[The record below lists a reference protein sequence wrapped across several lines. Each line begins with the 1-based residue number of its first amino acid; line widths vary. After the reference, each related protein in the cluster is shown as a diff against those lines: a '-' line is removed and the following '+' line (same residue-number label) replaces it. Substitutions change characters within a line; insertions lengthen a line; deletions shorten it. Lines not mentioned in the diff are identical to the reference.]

1 MKRIHKYLDIRY
13 EKHLKE
19 WDSVIAICGVSGVS
33 KSNLGLHMAEYWYTK
48 LKGICESEDIKHF
61 CLTKEDFVTD
71 LSDCVPFEMTIFDEA
86 GELSSRSAL
95 SKFNKSMMIA
105 YQVIRADKIF
115 TILILPELW
124 YLDSFF
130 RNTKIKALFHV
141 YKRGRV
147 ACWLSQKV
155 KKLVQLNQS
164 RYLKNYY
171 LVKPDFYD
179 TFPIYKGVMADS
191 YLKMKTSKTRQARLK
206 LKEQISEK
214 SAVNERDLRNA
225 KIKALLEAGLTQRD
239 VANQLG
245 VSQATVNRTGRDSD

>member
-1 MKRIHKYLDIRY
+1 MKRIHKYLDIRHI
-13 EKHLKE
+13 KHLKE
-19 WDSVIAICGVSGVS
+19 WDTVIAICGVSGVS
-33 KSNLGLHMAEYWYTK
+33 KSNLGLHMAEYWYSILNGSCK
-48 LKGICESEDIKHF
+48 PEDIKHF

-179 TFPIYKGVMADS
+179 TFPIYKGVMAES
-191 YLKMKTSKTRQARLK
+191 YLKMKTNKTRQARLK

-214 SAVNERDLRNA
+214 SVVNERDLRNA
-225 KIKALLEAGLTQRD
+225 KIKALIEAGLTQRD
-239 VANQLG
+239 IANQIG
-245 VSQATVNRTGRDSD
+245 VSQATVNIVGRD